1 VSGFAIR
8 PMVKADEPFIFK
20 AWLEG
25 YWDAGAGGAVL
36 IMRKSEWLPRW
47 HLLIEIILVN
57 PRTCTVVAHVGD
69 KPDSL
74 LGFACGNADC
84 LHWVYVKQPWRHFG
98 YTYNDDGSVKERK
111 PGIGSALIGVVG
123 GKSLCQVSHWPG
135 PELNYYSELWRYAP
149 ELLRRYA

>member
-1 VSGFAIR
+1 MSGFAIR

-69 KPDSL
+69 KPDYTCC
-74 LGFACGNADC
+74 A
-84 LHWVYVKQPWRHFG
+84 G
-98 YTYNDDGSVKERK
+98 YDDGSCKK
-111 PGIGSALIGVVG
+111 NSGIYTIV
-123 GKSLCQVSHWPG
+123 C
-135 PELNYYSELWRYAP
+135 RIC
-149 ELLRRYA
+149 